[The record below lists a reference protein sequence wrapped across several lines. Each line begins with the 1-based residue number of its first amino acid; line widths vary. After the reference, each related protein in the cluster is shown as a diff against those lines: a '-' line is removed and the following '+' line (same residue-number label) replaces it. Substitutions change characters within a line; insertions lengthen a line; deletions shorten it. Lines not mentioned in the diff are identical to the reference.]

1 MEENFYKT
9 KAHRIALVGAVTG
22 YLGDLAIPFYLLVL
36 CNIIDYATG
45 VTAAPYR
52 SIRRSSY
59 RSFLGIL
66 KKVMQ
71 WLLVLVGWIM
81 DQLIAYLSSGVGWN
95 LNGSVVVACVVCV
108 WLMCNEIIS
117 IIENLSDI
125 GVKIPP
131 FLIPLVDFVK
141 RTAEEKGDSAAG
153 NSKEG

>member
-9 KAHRIALVGAVTG
+9 KAILCALVGTVTG

-81 DQLIAYLSSGVGWN
+81 DQLITYLSSGVGWN
-95 LNGSVVVACVVCV
+95 LNDSVVVACVVCV

-141 RTAEEKGDSAAG
+141 RTTEEKGDSAAG

>member
-1 MEENFYKT
+1 MEENFYTT
-9 KAHRIALVGAVTG
+9 KAILGALVGAVTG

-81 DQLIAYLSSGVGWN
+81 DQLITYLSSGVGWN

>member
-9 KAHRIALVGAVTG
+9 KAILCALVGAVTG

-81 DQLIAYLSSGVGWN
+81 DQLITYLSSGVGWN

-153 NSKEG
+153 NFKEG

>member
-1 MEENFYKT
+1 
-9 KAHRIALVGAVTG
+9 
-22 YLGDLAIPFYLLVL
+22 
-36 CNIIDYATG
+36 
-45 VTAAPYR
+45 
-52 SIRRSSY
+52 
-59 RSFLGIL
+59 
-66 KKVMQ
+66 MQ

-81 DQLIAYLSSGVGWN
+81 DQLITYLSSGVGWN

>member
-1 MEENFYKT
+1 M
-9 KAHRIALVGAVTG
+9 VGAVTG

-95 LNGSVVVACVVCV
+95 LSGSVVVACVVCV

>member
-9 KAHRIALVGAVTG
+9 KAILCALVGAVTG
-22 YLGDLAIPFYLLVL
+22 YLGDLAIPFYLLVM

-81 DQLIAYLSSGVGWN
+81 DRLIAYLSSGVGWN
-95 LNGSVVVACVVCV
+95 LSGSVVVAFEEIHFIVC
-108 WLMCNEIIS
+108 
-117 IIENLSDI
+117 
-125 GVKIPP
+125 
-131 FLIPLVDFVK
+131 
-141 RTAEEKGDSAAG
+141 
-153 NSKEG
+153 

>member
-9 KAHRIALVGAVTG
+9 KAILCALVGAVTG

-36 CNIIDYATG
+36 CNIIDYAT
-45 VTAAPYR
+45 
-52 SIRRSSY
+52 SSTMQRVSPLH

-95 LNGSVVVACVVCV
+95 LSGSVVVACVVCV

>member
-9 KAHRIALVGAVTG
+9 KAILYALVGAVTG
-22 YLGDLAIPFYLLVL
+22 YLGNLAIPFYLLVL

-81 DQLIAYLSSGVGWN
+81 DQLITYLSSGVGWN
-95 LNGSVVVACVVCV
+95 LNDSVVVACVVCV

-141 RTAEEKGDSAAG
+141 RTTEEKGDSAAG

>member
-9 KAHRIALVGAVTG
+9 KAILCALVGAVTG

-81 DQLIAYLSSGVGWN
+81 DQLITYLSSGVGWN

-108 WLMCNEIIS
+108 WFS

>member
-1 MEENFYKT
+1 M
-9 KAHRIALVGAVTG
+9 VGAVTG

-81 DQLIAYLSSGVGWN
+81 DQLITYLSSGVGWN

>member
-9 KAHRIALVGAVTG
+9 KAILGALVGAVTG

-81 DQLIAYLSSGVGWN
+81 DQLITYLSSGVGWN

-141 RTAEEKGDSAAG
+141 RTAEEKGDSTAG

>member
-9 KAHRIALVGAVTG
+9 KAILCALVGVVTG

-81 DQLIAYLSSGVGWN
+81 DQLITYLSSGVGWN

-108 WLMCNEIIS
+108 WLMCNEILS

-153 NSKEG
+153 NSKED